1 MFRRVSELDFSR
13 VVLNV
18 LQELIGDPVNAEMFV
33 CDIQTDFKRKKQK
46 ITTDCE
52 QSEGQNV
59 VR

>member
-33 CDIQTDFKRKKQK
+33 CDI
-46 ITTDCE
+46 
-52 QSEGQNV
+52 
-59 VR
+59 